1 MLYVHFFHFD
11 LTILYYITNSYK
23 NYSKFEVDVGVAN
36 ETVTFEINGANYTCI
51 SGEYIITSQ
60 YGSAV
65 ISNKI
70 TISLK
75 KD

>member
-11 LTILYYITNSYK
+11 LTILYITNSYK
-23 NYSKFEVDVGVAN
+23 NYSKFEADVGVAN